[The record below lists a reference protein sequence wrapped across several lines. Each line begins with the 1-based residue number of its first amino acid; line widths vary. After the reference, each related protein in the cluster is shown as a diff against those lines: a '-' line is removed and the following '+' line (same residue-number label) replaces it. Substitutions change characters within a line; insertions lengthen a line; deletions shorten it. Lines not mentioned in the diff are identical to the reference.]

1 MDYKEM
7 LSKARTEL
15 PKVEQS
21 SERFVI
27 PKVQGHIEATKTMGI
42 DDVYCFELDKWFT
55 QRYWEAK
62 MKDAYKGVTL
72 RDLAI
77 AAKV

>member
-1 MDYKEM
+1 MDNQDIVSRFGGKD
-7 LSKARTEL
+7 
-15 PKVEQS
+15 KV
-21 SERFVI
+21 
-27 PKVQGHIEATKTMGI
+27 IEATKTMGI

-62 MKDAYKGVTL
+62 MKDDYKGVTL
-72 RDLAI
+72 RELVI

>member
-1 MDYKEM
+1 MDNQDIV
-7 LSKARTEL
+7 SRFGGRD
-15 PKVEQS
+15 KV
-21 SERFVI
+21 
-27 PKVQGHIEATKTMGI
+27 IEATQMAIGI
-42 DDVYCFELDKWFT
+42 DDVYCFELDKWFS

-72 RDLAI
+72 RELAI

>member
-1 MDYKEM
+1 MDNQDIV
-7 LSKARTEL
+7 SRFGGRD
-15 PKVEQS
+15 KV
-21 SERFVI
+21 
-27 PKVQGHIEATKTMGI
+27 IEATKKAIGI

-72 RDLAI
+72 RELAI

>member
-1 MDYKEM
+1 MDNQDIV
-7 LSKARTEL
+7 SRFGGRD
-15 PKVEQS
+15 KV
-21 SERFVI
+21 
-27 PKVQGHIEATKTMGI
+27 IEATQKMGI

-72 RDLAI
+72 RELAI